1 MANLWLRL
9 WHDMPTDPKWRTIA
23 RVSGEPIGIVQA
35 VYLHLL
41 VDASRNVTRGHAT
54 VTQEDLSSALDVTEA
69 AIASI
74 LNAMQG
80 RVLDEMRLLGWDA
93 RQPKREDSGD
103 ENSGAKSSAQRKA
116 EQRERDKQAD
126 LGGSKKDE
134 SQQRHE
140 PSRNVTLDKEEKRVD
155 KEEEKKEKS
164 AVAPHLADL
173 PEKLLQDF
181 LVLRKAKKA
190 GALTETAMKG
200 IAREGEKAGLSFIE
214 TVTACCE
221 YGWQGFNA
229 QWYAD
234 RHQPKSA
241 SKFPDK
247 NVLPPVSTV
256 WHESAAGVIAKA
268 AELDLP
274 RRDEVL
280 ETFPAFKSRV
290 LAAVNGLMETV

>member
-1 MANLWLRL
+1 MNFYPHHIGDFDKATRHLTRL
-9 WHDMPTDPKWRTIA
+9 ERSIYRDLLDLYYDTEKELPLDSNWICRKVIA
-23 RVSGEPIGIVQA
+23 RSNEESTAVEQVLNEFFTETPTGWYHERCEEEISKYHANNSQKSQAGKASAASKALKKQQALNGNSTAVERVSNGTSTNQEP
-35 VYLHLL
+35 LTK
-41 VDASRNVTRGHAT
+41 N
-54 VTQEDLSSALDVTEA
+54 QE
-69 AIASI
+69 
-74 LNAMQG
+74 
-80 RVLDEMRLLGWDA
+80 
-93 RQPKREDSGD
+93 PKREL
-103 ENSGAKSSAQRKA
+103 SAFA
-116 EQRERDKQAD
+116 
-126 LGGSKKDE
+126 S
-134 SQQRHE
+134 
-140 PSRNVTLDKEEKRVD
+140 
-155 KEEEKKEKS
+155 
-164 AVAPHLADL
+164 HLADL

-190 GALTETAMKG
+190 GALTETALRG
-200 IAREGEKAGLSFIE
+200 IAREGEKAGLSLIA

-234 RHQPKSA
+234 RHQPKA
-241 SKFPDK
+241 ISKFPDK

-290 LAAVNGLMETV
+290 LAAVNSLVEA

>member
-1 MANLWLRL
+1 MNFYPHHIGDFDKATRHLTRL
-9 WHDMPTDPKWRTIA
+9 ERSIYRDLLDLYYDTEKELPLDSNWICRKVIA
-23 RVSGEPIGIVQA
+23 RSNEESTAVEQVLNEFFTETPTGWYHERCEEEISKYHANNSQKSQAGKASAASKALKKQQALNGNSTAVERVSNGTSTNQEP
-35 VYLHLL
+35 LTK
-41 VDASRNVTRGHAT
+41 N
-54 VTQEDLSSALDVTEA
+54 QE
-69 AIASI
+69 
-74 LNAMQG
+74 
-80 RVLDEMRLLGWDA
+80 
-93 RQPKREDSGD
+93 PKREL
-103 ENSGAKSSAQRKA
+103 SAFA
-116 EQRERDKQAD
+116 
-126 LGGSKKDE
+126 S
-134 SQQRHE
+134 
-140 PSRNVTLDKEEKRVD
+140 
-155 KEEEKKEKS
+155 
-164 AVAPHLADL
+164 HLADL

-200 IAREGEKAGLSFIE
+200 IAREGEKAGLSLID

-234 RHQPKSA
+234 RHQPKSV

-247 NVLPPVSTV
+247 SVLPTVSTV